1 MNETLKTTANTPI
14 DFLLRT
20 FYDITPLPNKQ
31 PQVKSLC
38 THIAERVCGEDVQDA
53 LIILSGKRGS
63 GKSISAL
70 TLGEGI
76 SKEISRLK
84 YGNLSHAE
92 EIFNISHVS
101 SIDPSSLL
109 NIISTVN
116 IQNSVIILDDGS
128 LALNS
133 RNSMTNINKMVVNL
147 ITVSRHKGNVVIITT
162 PSRGQIDVQIR
173 NMCSHWAEITD
184 SHHEEGYNAMS
195 FRRVFFNQNNGKTFT
210 ANLTAQ
216 DLGYEGAHANKLKFT
231 RWIVPKPDDKKLI
244 REYEKMRSTQGDAL
258 IIESQE
264 LLQAQLEQQ
273 KDKQLGNKKKNK
285 KEEPI
290 TNIPIKTEIQ
300 RETVRKV
307 EEVEEY
313 LARGYTRTSA
323 CKMVKLDIKTYTKYK
338 RGY

>member
-1 MNETLKTTANTPI
+1 M
-14 DFLLRT
+14 
-20 FYDITPLPNKQ
+20 
-31 PQVKSLC
+31 S
-38 THIAERVCGEDVQDA
+38 
-53 LIILSGKRGS
+53 
-63 GKSISAL
+63 
-70 TLGEGI
+70 
-76 SKEISRLK
+76 
-84 YGNLSHAE
+84 
-92 EIFNISHVS
+92 
-101 SIDPSSLL
+101 
-109 NIISTVN
+109 
-116 IQNSVIILDDGS
+116 
-128 LALNS
+128 
-133 RNSMTNINKMVVNL
+133 NINKMVVNL

-216 DLGYEGAHANKLKFT
+216 DLGYEGAHANKLKFN

-244 REYEKMRSTQGDAL
+244 REYEKMILTQGDAL
-258 IIESQE
+258 IVESQE

-290 TNIPIKTEIQ
+290 TNIPIKTEKQ